1 MKYINSY
8 RNLFDAGVCFFTD
21 GYLTNGTGIRI
32 NLGELE
38 GDKLYIAY
46 DMQRSN
52 NSIGSTFLFR
62 LYDAKN
68 SICFSNYSKG
78 TPSLTLENKS
88 EGTIKAMTIKNSQ
101 WYRVYEVYDY
111 KLGTVDMYV
120 EGEFFASTTAAR
132 VTTPTYVILNLPV
145 YNNDV
150 EKHIG
155 MKNIIISDNEFD
167 MTDEV
172 IDIPLKLVSTEWEED
187 IENNVYYTDEP
198 GKKLVLGA
206 SLPAGYTVKKGFVYL
221 TGLKKGKL
229 SILRVNGV
237 EHNIIPKETLMAPV
251 DNFKN
256 IEIVGLGDDEV

>member
-1 MKYINSY
+1 MAKFNKQQVLSKI
-8 RNLFDAGVCFFTD
+8 TE
-21 GYLTNGTGIRI
+21 TG
-32 NLGELE
+32 
-38 GDKLYIAY
+38 
-46 DMQRSN
+46 M
-52 NSIGSTFLFR
+52 
-62 LYDAKN
+62 
-68 SICFSNYSKG
+68 
-78 TPSLTLENKS
+78 
-88 EGTIKAMTIKNSQ
+88 
-101 WYRVYEVYDY
+101 V
-111 KLGTVDMYV
+111 
-120 EGEFFASTTAAR
+120 
-132 VTTPTYVILNLPV
+132 PV
-145 YNNDV
+145 FYNNDV

-206 SLPAGYTVKKGFVYL
+206 SLPAGYTVKKRFVYL
-221 TGLKKGKL
+221 AGLKKGKL
-229 SILRVNGV
+229 SRLSVNGV